1 MVCVVVVVGSAV
13 NAAVLVHWV
22 TSRPSH
28 QSPAVALQVTDL
40 FLCILAAPLRYAH
53 APPIPSPEASNISV
67 METAIPSTNLTLET
81 PNLLSQQGHDIGL
94 DIPIFSA
101 NISLG
106 SPLPE
111 AITRLNNPTPDNSIS
126 MAVDANANLS
136 NPIFAVNTILT
147 DIMLNTITETLA
159 EDAPEAITGGGRL
172 AHAAVV
178 CVCLASL
185 HVVVVVAIH
194 RVALLLRCSSTM
206 PLAPRLASPVLV
218 LTVAVV
224 GAASLVG
231 GLHATGNFTRSL
243 PLLGVAQ
250 LPPEG
255 SRPPALVVGFLSYVV
270 GLCGITSLCY
280 IVIIAAL
287 VHQGRGREVPV
298 PTVVHQ
304 PSCNSLNNAVPSP
317 SEAEIVT
324 QGYAH
329 ERAVRACM
337 TVVSVLVTLVVCWA
351 VPVTLS
357 LYALVNDA
365 SMTPALNYSDALLLL
380 SGLIHPFVYGEGWAA
395 MSACVAGLRHGASTT
410 AYRLGV
416 TQRTR
421 TRVRAT
427 DLQRGGGGTRGQGR
441 CCCCWPCTS
450 HPPPPHTQPLSQT
463 ACTFVNSF
471 PLKCALPLPDIEQ

>member
-1 MVCVVVVVGSAV
+1 MTDDLEWWWAWSGAAGGAWAAMVCVVVVVGSVV

-28 QSPAVALQVTDL
+28 QSPAVALHVTDL

-67 METAIPSTNLTLET
+67 METAISSTNLTLEA

-101 NISLG
+101 NISLD

-126 MAVDANANLS
+126 MAVNANANLS
-136 NPIFAVNTILT
+136 NRWPR
-147 DIMLNTITETLA
+147 
-159 EDAPEAITGGGRL
+159 RL
-172 AHAAVV
+172 W

-194 RVALLLRCSSTM
+194 RVALLLRCSSTI

-287 VHQGRGREVPV
+287 VYQGRGREVPV

-395 MSACVAGLRHGASTT
+395 MSACVAGLRHGASTA
-410 AYRLGV
+410 AYRLRV